1 MLQPSPGAHG
11 KLYPTQEATRI
22 AAWSSTTAPLKQC
35 PEKYRADEWFSEL
48 GAFRS
53 GHSVRPEQLA
63 SAQEPS
69 IVFIFLLMG
78 ILFARAAEGLQER
91 PSPWTTVKPRDRPH
105 LHARPADA
113 SSQTVNLFPE
123 CSGDGWGTLC
133 GLNKQTWPLTTLSLG
148 MVQHRCQEDPGTFII
163 YPLGSF

>member
-1 MLQPSPGAHG
+1 MRAHRRGVLRTPPTPSAPALPRGPWETLSHTRSHKNSSLVFNHG
-11 KLYPTQEATRI
+11 
-22 AAWSSTTAPLKQC
+22 PLKQC

-63 SAQEPS
+63 SSQEPS

-91 PSPWTTVKPRDRPH
+91 PRPWTTVKPRDLPH

-113 SSQTVNLFPE
+113 SSQTVNLFPK
-123 CSGDGWGTLC
+123 CSGDCGGELC
-133 GLNKQTWPLTTLSLG
+133 
-148 MVQHRCQEDPGTFII
+148 VV
-163 YPLGSF
+163 